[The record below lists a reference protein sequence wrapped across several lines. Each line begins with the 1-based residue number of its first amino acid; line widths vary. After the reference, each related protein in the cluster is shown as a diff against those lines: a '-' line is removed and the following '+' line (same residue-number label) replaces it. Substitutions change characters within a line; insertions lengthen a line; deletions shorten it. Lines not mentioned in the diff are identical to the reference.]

1 MCSSD
6 LGTIA
11 CCWSASCAAPSSRA
25 TTSAERLAVVMDRYA
40 GAEERVR
47 TLMAY
52 QSELA
57 TLAGDFTTGEQVARD
72 LMKRAPEV
80 LDGRLALA
88 YVHLQAQELDDAEAL
103 YRDVLAAEP
112 AHPVALNNLGNI
124 HYLRRD
130 LDGAAAHFEAIL
142 EAPEAGPYNES
153 IALSN
158 LAELLQLQ
166 GGYRGA
172 EDLYRASIDAR
183 PDGAWGY
190 MGLAALRDITGRYD
204 EAVDAMISGWERDQN
219 RLTRLNMHFYE
230 PEWAWQRDALIAEIE
245 GDAARAERLW
255 TQVLHGEVAVLHKAA
270 AWHLT
275 ALASE

>member
-1 MCSSD
+1 M
-6 LGTIA
+6 
-11 CCWSASCAAPSSRA
+11 
-25 TTSAERLAVVMDRYA
+25 
-40 GAEERVR
+40 
-47 TLMAY
+47 
-52 QSELA
+52 
-57 TLAGDFTTGEQVARD
+57 
-72 LMKRAPEV
+72 
-80 LDGRLALA
+80 
-88 YVHLQAQELDDAEAL
+88 
-103 YRDVLAAEP
+103 
-112 AHPVALNNLGNI
+112 
-124 HYLRRD
+124 
-130 LDGAAAHFEAIL
+130 
-142 EAPEAGPYNES
+142 
-153 IALSN
+153 
-158 LAELLQLQ
+158 
-166 GGYRGA
+166 
-172 EDLYRASIDAR
+172 IDAR